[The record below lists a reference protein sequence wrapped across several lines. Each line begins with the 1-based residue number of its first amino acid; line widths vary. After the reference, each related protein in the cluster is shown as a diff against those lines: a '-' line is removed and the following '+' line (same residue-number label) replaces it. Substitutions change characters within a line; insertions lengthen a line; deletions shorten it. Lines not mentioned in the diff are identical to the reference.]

1 MSELT
6 GSPAWTALS
15 AHAAALAGTS
25 MRDLFAADP
34 GRAERM
40 TFRAAGLVAD
50 LSKHKATGET
60 LARLL
65 DLAHVTDVAGWRDR
79 MFAGQKVNGTE
90 RRAVL
95 HTALRAPPGTKLYI
109 GGEDLMAEV
118 HGVLDRML
126 DFAARV
132 RSGAHVGATGK
143 RITDVV
149 NIGIGGSDL
158 GPVMVSEALTPW
170 RDPAIRPHFVSN
182 VDGTHLSEVLRR
194 VDPETTL
201 FLIAS
206 KTFTTQETL
215 ANARSAR
222 DWFAARIP
230 DPAAV
235 ASHFAA
241 LSTNREAVTAFG
253 IDPANMF
260 GFWDWVGGRYSV
272 WSAIGLPV
280 AITIGPENFR
290 AFLAGANAMDRHFRT
305 APLHE
310 NLPVLM
316 ALLGVWAVNFL
327 GARAH
332 AVLPYDQSLSRFPA
346 YLQQLDMESN
356 GKGVDRDGN
365 PVDYATGPVLF
376 GEPGTNGQHAFYQ
389 LIHQGTH
396 LIPCDFLAPVE
407 TQNPL
412 GDHHRLLLSNVL
424 AQAEALMRGRTR
436 AEAEAELRAEGLKE
450 AEVTRLAPHKV
461 FPGDRPSTT
470 ILFRRLDPATLGALI
485 ALYEHKVFVQGIV
498 WRINSFD
505 QWGVE
510 LGKQLAR
517 PILAELASG
526 IPGSTHDASTAALIR
541 KAARQ
546 DTDGL

>member
-1 MSELT
+1 
-6 GSPAWTALS
+6 
-15 AHAAALAGTS
+15 
-25 MRDLFAADP
+25 
-34 GRAERM
+34 
-40 TFRAAGLVAD
+40 
-50 LSKHKATGET
+50 
-60 LARLL
+60 
-65 DLAHVTDVAGWRDR
+65 
-79 MFAGQKVNGTE
+79 
-90 RRAVL
+90 
-95 HTALRAPPGTKLYI
+95 
-109 GGEDLMAEV
+109 
-118 HGVLDRML
+118 
-126 DFAARV
+126 
-132 RSGAHVGATGK
+132 
-143 RITDVV
+143 
-149 NIGIGGSDL
+149 
-158 GPVMVSEALTPW
+158 
-170 RDPAIRPHFVSN
+170 
-182 VDGTHLSEVLRR
+182 
-194 VDPETTL
+194 
-201 FLIAS
+201 
-206 KTFTTQETL
+206 
-215 ANARSAR
+215 
-222 DWFAARIP
+222 
-230 DPAAV
+230 
-235 ASHFAA
+235 
-241 LSTNREAVTAFG
+241 
-253 IDPANMF
+253 MF

-450 AEVTRLAPHKV
+450 AEVARLAPHKV

-526 IPGSTHDASTAALIR
+526 ILGSTHDASTAALIR

>member
-1 MSELT
+1 MSDLT
-6 GSPAWTALS
+6 ESPAWTAL
-15 AHAAALAGTS
+15 ARHAETLAGTT
-25 MRDLFAADP
+25 MRALFAADP
-34 GRAERM
+34 GRADRF
-40 TFRAAGLVAD
+40 TLDAAGLVAD
-50 LSKHKATGET
+50 LSKHKVTDET
-60 LARLL
+60 AALLL
-65 DLAHVTDVAGWRDR
+65 DLAAAADVAGWRDR
-79 MFAGQKVNGTE
+79 MFAGQKINGTE

-95 HTALRAPPGTKLYI
+95 HTALRAPRDAKLYV
-109 GGEDLMAEV
+109 GGEDLIAQV

-126 DFAARV
+126 DFAERV

-158 GPVMVSEALTPW
+158 GPVMVSEALAPY

-182 VDGTHLSEVLRR
+182 VDGTHLAAVLRR

-201 FLIAS
+201 FLVAS

-215 ANARSAR
+215 ANAASAKA
-222 DWFAARIP
+222 WFQGHFP
-230 DPAAV
+230 DPAAI
-235 ASHFAA
+235 ARHFAA

-253 IDPANMF
+253 IDPENMF

-290 AFLAGANAMDRHFRT
+290 AFLAGARAMDQHFRT
-305 APLHE
+305 APLHR
-310 NLPVLM
+310 NLPVMMGLVG
-316 ALLGVWAVNFL
+316 LWAVNFQ
-327 GARAH
+327 GARAL

-356 GKGVDRDGN
+356 GKRVDRDGKV
-365 PVDYATGPVLF
+365 VDYATGPVVF

-396 LIPCDFLAPVE
+396 PIACDFLAPVE
-407 TQNPL
+407 THNPL

-424 AQAEALMRGRTR
+424 AQAEALMRGKTR
-436 AEAEAELRAEGLKE
+436 AEAEAELRAEGMTE
-450 AEVTRLAPHKV
+450 AEVARLAPHKV

-485 ALYEHKVFVQGIV
+485 ALYEHKVFVQGLI

-517 PILAELASG
+517 PILAELAAG
-526 IPGSTHDASTAALIR
+526 APGAGHDASTTALIR
-541 KAARQ
+541 RITGQ
-546 DTDGL
+546 VTDGL

>member
-1 MSELT
+1 
-6 GSPAWTALS
+6 
-15 AHAAALAGTS
+15 
-25 MRDLFAADP
+25 
-34 GRAERM
+34 
-40 TFRAAGLVAD
+40 
-50 LSKHKATGET
+50 
-60 LARLL
+60 
-65 DLAHVTDVAGWRDR
+65 
-79 MFAGQKVNGTE
+79 
-90 RRAVL
+90 
-95 HTALRAPPGTKLYI
+95 
-109 GGEDLMAEV
+109 
-118 HGVLDRML
+118 
-126 DFAARV
+126 
-132 RSGAHVGATGK
+132 
-143 RITDVV
+143 
-149 NIGIGGSDL
+149 
-158 GPVMVSEALTPW
+158 
-170 RDPAIRPHFVSN
+170 
-182 VDGTHLSEVLRR
+182 VLRR

-356 GKGVDRDGN
+356 GKRVDAAGASVAR
-365 PVDYATGPVLF
+365 ATGPVVW
-376 GEPGTNGQHAFYQ
+376 GEPGTNGQHAFFQ
-389 LIHQGTH
+389 LLHQGTDVV
-396 LIPCDFLAPVE
+396 PCEFMIAAEGHEPDLA
-407 TQNPL
+407 
-412 GDHHRLLLSNVL
+412 HHHALLVANCL
-424 AQAEALMRGRTR
+424 AQSEALMNGRDDP
-436 AEAEAELRAEGLKE
+436 GLP
-450 AEVTRLAPHKV
+450 PHRR
-461 FPGDRPSTT
+461 FPGGRPSVT
-470 ILFRRLDPATLGALI
+470 IAYRSLDPRTLGRLL
-485 ALYEHKVFVQGIV
+485 ALYEHRVFVEAAIHGI
-498 WRINSFD
+498 NPFD

-510 LGKQLAR
+510 LGKEMATRLLPMVRGEAR
-517 PILAELASG
+517 AAGL
-526 IPGSTHDASTAALIR
+526 DASTAGLLAHLRALR
-541 KAARQ
+541 R
-546 DTDGL
+546 G